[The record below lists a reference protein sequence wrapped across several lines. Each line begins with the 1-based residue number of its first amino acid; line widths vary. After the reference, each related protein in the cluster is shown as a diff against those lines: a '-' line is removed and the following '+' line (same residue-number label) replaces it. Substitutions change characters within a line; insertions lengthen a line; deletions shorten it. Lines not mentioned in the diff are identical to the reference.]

1 MTEIIH
7 VGIQLPI
14 TTHSTDDLIEQ
25 FLADAQIRINSKVR
39 YRKSLKE
46 YFKWIASNGIELK
59 NVTLTELLQYRAD
72 LETRTSKRNG
82 TKLSSFTIGAYLMA
96 VKVFYNW
103 GESKGLMF
111 NPGKSLKSPERQKKF
126 KRRPLTVD
134 QANRLLDYFETK
146 SPRDFAIV
154 NLMVLTGLRTI
165 EVVRP
170 NIGDIKELDGVRVL
184 YIQGKGKSE
193 ADNYVKL
200 VNSAYFPIMKY
211 ISGRTEAT
219 ASSPLFA
226 SNTTIGVGG
235 GRLIPGTIS
244 EMVKAGLRA
253 INLNDP
259 SLTAHSLRHT
269 AGTTVIDMG
278 GSIKD
283 VQNMHRHAD
292 AKTSEGYAEMAL
304 ERKRLTESS
313 GENILD
319 KAFGGRSSQGGS
331 QAEQKDAPQANTA
344 ANLGKKTNEPKP

>member
-7 VGIQLPI
+7 VGGGGLPA
-14 TTHSTDDLIEQ
+14 TTHSTDDLVEQ
-25 FLADAQIRINSKVR
+25 FLADAQIRENSKTK
-39 YRKSLKE
+39 YRKSLKK
-46 YFKWIASNGIELK
+46 YFKWIQSRGIELK

-72 LETRTSKRNG
+72 LEAMTSQRSG

-111 NPGKSLKSPERQKKF
+111 NPGKALKSPERQKKF
-126 KRRPLTVD
+126 KRRPLTTD
-134 QANRLLDYFETK
+134 QANQLLDYFETQ

-170 NIGDIKELDGVRVL
+170 NIGDIKTLDGIRVL

-200 VNSAYFPIMKY
+200 VDSAYFPIQKY
-211 ISGRTEAT
+211 IATRANIVAEA
-219 ASSPLFA
+219 PLFA
-226 SNTTIGVGG
+226 SAGVIGASG

-253 INLNDP
+253 IGLNDP

-292 AKTSEGYAEMAL
+292 SKTSEGYAEMAL
-304 ERKRLTESS
+304 ERKRLMESS

-319 KAFGGRSSQGGS
+319 RAFGGRKSQSG
-331 QAEQKDAPQANTA
+331 D
-344 ANLGKKTNEPKP
+344 